1 MDLKNILPENGPP
14 IEEVTKYLEKY
25 KNDLIVI
32 KYGGNVF
39 IDRDIFNN
47 FIFDINILNKLG
59 LSIVVVHGGG
69 PRIKKEL
76 EKSNIETK
84 FIRGLRVT
92 DEKVINIVEAVLI
105 DFNNDI
111 VDSLKKRGSE
121 AVTINTQNNNV
132 IEVIPEAK
140 ELGFVGIPNKIN
152 IDAIK
157 NIVEKNEIPV
167 ISPLGLGKDNQTYNI
182 NGDTAAGAIA
192 KSLKSRR
199 LLLMTNVEG
208 VLDKEKKLIEE
219 ISSSEI
225 LEMIKNEIITEGMIP
240 KINTCLD
247 AVNNGVTAVGIIDGR
262 KKHSILFEIF
272 SDKGSGTLIRN
283 KTISGGMIPKIS
295 NCLDVASN
303 GVKGVC
309 IIDGRLDH
317 SILFELLS
325 DKGSGTLIRL

>member
-1 MDLKNILPENGPP
+1 MDLEKILPKDGPP
-14 IEEVTKYLEKY
+14 INEVSKYIEKY

-39 IDRDIFNN
+39 IDRNIFNIFITDIF
-47 FIFDINILNKLG
+47 ILNKLG
-59 LSIVVVHGGG
+59 ISIAVVHGGG
-69 PRIKKEL
+69 PRIKREL
-76 EKSNIETK
+76 DKSNIKSK

-92 DEKVINIVEAVLI
+92 DDKIIDIVESVLI

-111 VDSLKKRGSE
+111 VNALKKYKVDAISLH
-121 AVTINTQNNNV
+121 TKKNNI
-132 IEVIPEAK
+132 IEVVPEAE
-140 ELGFVGIPNKIN
+140 ELGYVGIPKK
-152 IDAIK
+152 IK
-157 NIVEKNEIPV
+157 NNTLEKILDKKQVPI
-167 ISPLGLGKDNQTYNI
+167 ISPLGLGKNDQTYNI

-208 VLDKEKKLIEE
+208 VLDKDKKLVEE

-225 LEMIKNEIITEGMIP
+225 LKMIQNNTITEGMIP

-272 SDKGSGTLIRN
+272 SDKGSGTLIR
-283 KTISGGMIPKIS
+283 K
-295 NCLDVASN
+295 
-303 GVKGVC
+303 
-309 IIDGRLDH
+309 
-317 SILFELLS
+317 
-325 DKGSGTLIRL
+325 